1 MMKKIEIIGTVLKE
15 EQMEVMQDLA
25 LPRTLVLH
33 IVNPFPG
40 LHGEIVPESAT
51 KPDNIFFATKKPY
64 SWEKI
69 IRTTNRIKE
78 NTDYKNLDASFAT
91 VMFGKSK
98 YFTIRVHN
106 IPSFK
111 DIPEVQSA
119 FKEFGGFE
127 FHKRDRKKTE
137 TASIKLTKFFE
148 LEPTSKSC
156 YHDLKRK
163 HMYYALLD
171 GHVVW
176 DDFKRITFAIKDD
189 LDIRNFDVALATFFM
204 NENVYDVIRIYKPG
218 ISPEEINQIREKY
231 IARIKELHL

>member
-1 MMKKIEIIGTVLKE
+1 MNKIEILGTVLKE

-51 KPDNIFFATKKPY
+51 RPDNIFFVTKKPY

-69 IRTTNRIKE
+69 IRTTNKIKQ
-78 NTDYKNLDASFAT
+78 NTAFKELDASFAT
-91 VMFGKSK
+91 VMFGKTK
-98 YFTIRVHN
+98 YYSIRVHN

-111 DIPEVQSA
+111 DIAEVQA
-119 FKEFGGFE
+119 AYKAFGGFE
-127 FHKRDRKKTE
+127 FHKRDRKNTE
-137 TASIKLTKFFE
+137 TASIKLAKFFE
-148 LEPTSKSC
+148 LEPAADAC

-163 HMYYALLD
+163 HMYYAVLPKHL
-171 GHVVW
+171 VW

-204 NENVYDVIRIYKPG
+204 DENVFDVLRIYKPG
-218 ISPEEINQIREKY
+218 ITAEQLKLIREKY
-231 IARIKELHL
+231 SARIKDLHL